1 MLRVKNVQKSYGTLA
16 VLSGVSFS
24 LGRGQKAALVG
35 HNGTGK
41 TTLLRIVAGL
51 EESDGGS
58 VEITKGMKIGYLPQD
73 TSLVGNETVSE
84 YLRKVSGVDRIEQE
98 LETLSDCLSDST
110 NVERYD
116 ELQEEYKRVGGYEFS
131 NRMQVILSGFGL
143 DQTALNK
150 SLEHLSS
157 GQKSKVS
164 LAGILLAHVDLL
176 LLDEPTNNLDLPAL
190 IWLED
195 FLRTSDAASIIVSH
209 DRRFLDKVV
218 RRIFEL
224 DWHSHTLSSTAGTY
238 SGYIERAMKKLEKS
252 KQEYALQREEIE
264 RLTKRAQEQKT
275 AAAKG
280 AKWKGS
286 DNDKMLRGFKR
297 DQAGRSSRV
306 AKTIE
311 KRIEHMDKLERPQE
325 RDPFAIQLDAEK
337 LHGGLNINLIDLVAG
352 YPNGFKIGPLSL
364 SVRYGERVGIL
375 GLNGTGKSTLLKT
388 LTGEMVSMQG
398 TISIGSGLRI
408 GNLMQEHESLPRD
421 ASLIELVMSKSN
433 LDEEHSFNQLVKFGF
448 DRVQVRREIGTLSP
462 GGRARLLLALFAAMS
477 VNALILDEPTNHLDI
492 EALDALEETL
502 KDYKGTVILVSHD
515 RYFTERASLDTVYV
529 LSEGFLT
536 KIPDY
541 KTYVASAE
549 ERAQKLLKLL

>member
-51 EESDGGS
+51 EESDGGFI
-58 VEITKGMKIGYLPQD
+58 EITKGMKIGYLPQD
-73 TSLVGNETVSE
+73 TSLVGDETVSK
-84 YLRKVSGVDRIEQE
+84 YLRRISGIDKLEQE
-98 LETLSDCLSDST
+98 LGDLSGQLDKST
-110 NVERYD
+110 NIERYG
-116 ELQEEYKRVGGYEFS
+116 ELQEEYNRIHGYSFS
-131 NRMQVILSGFGL
+131 NRMQIILSGFDL
-143 DQTALNK
+143 DQTMLDR
-150 SLEHLSS
+150 SLSHLSS
-157 GQKSKVS
+157 GQKSKVA
-164 LAGILLAHVDLL
+164 LAGILLSHVDLL

-195 FLRTSDAASIIVSH
+195 FLKTSAVASIIVSH

-224 DWHSHTLSSTAGTY
+224 DWHSHTLTSTAGTY
-238 SGYIERAMKKLEKS
+238 SGYVERAKKKLEKS
-252 KQEYALQREEIE
+252 KQEYLLQQEEID
-264 RLTKRAQEQKT
+264 RLTDRAREQK
-275 AAAKG
+275 AVAAKG

-297 DQAGRSSRV
+297 DQAGRSARV

-325 RDPFAIQLDAEK
+325 RDPFEIRLDAEK

-352 YPNGFKIGPLSL
+352 YPRGFKIGPLSL

-388 LTGEMVSMQG
+388 LAGEIAPLRG
-398 TISIGSGLRI
+398 TISVGSGLHI

-421 ASLIELVMSKSN
+421 TSLIEFVMSKSN

-448 DRVQVRREIGTLSP
+448 DRVQVRRQIDTLSP

-477 VNALILDEPTNHLDI
+477 VNTLVLDEPTNHLDI

-502 KDYKGTVILVSHD
+502 KEYKGTVVLVSHD

-529 LSEGFLT
+529 LSEGVL
-536 KIPDY
+536 KRIPDY